1 MGVRT
6 RVEQSRSKNHQ
17 LERNTGIW
25 CLTHCV
31 KSAAVIAIPACRW
44 YQRFPW
50 VQWAARWHAQRGSIN
65 CGHLTTADGVP
76 HIDPNAA
83 IQCALRAHERRQPF
97 YITFDVYG
105 VDEQIS
111 NGIVGDSQ
119 GNAIEIFYASGM
131 VTPPANTL
139 LRHRCPTPTRL
150 KLEYPVISIPRLPCE
165 PTAAHS
171 LEKDRIFW

>member
-1 MGVRT
+1 MA
-6 RVEQSRSKNHQ
+6 
-17 LERNTGIW
+17 
-25 CLTHCV
+25 CLTL
-31 KSAAVIAIPACRW
+31 IQT
-44 YQRFPW
+44 QRFNVRCP
-50 VQWAARWHAQRGSIN
+50 
-65 CGHLTTADGVP
+65 
-76 HIDPNAA
+76 
-83 IQCALRAHERRQPF
+83 AHERRQPF

-139 LRHRCPTPTRL
+139 LCHRCPTPTRL
-150 KLEYPVISIPRLPCE
+150 KLEYPVISIPRLHCE
-165 PTAAHS
+165 PTVAHT